1 MAKTDIER
9 PMKNQK
15 PPTVQQLVDI
25 IREYNAARA
34 QEISQKPPTGW
45 PAGYKNPL
53 MDNLYDAAN
62 LAAAQLKPALSANMT
77 LSDLG
82 GNPTPA

>member
-1 MAKTDIER
+1 MAIK
-9 PMKNQK
+9 MKK
-15 PPTVQQLVDI
+15 SPPATVAQLVEI

-53 MDNLYDAAN
+53 MDNLYEAAN
-62 LAAAQLKPALSANMT
+62 MAAAALKPALTVNLEVS
-77 LSDLG
+77 
-82 GNPTPA
+82 TPK